1 MRLVRPA
8 LALLL
13 LPLVAMPAHAG
24 PTTSSVAATT
34 VITATKSGYV
44 DLVLPR
50 DARLSPKYRDN
61 PDVSLTGKGRL
72 VGAWLERSDPGAAS
86 DSLEVLRLPAFMG
99 GRMRTSGTTE
109 PTPDCSSNGLLD
121 SCTSP
126 KPTAIVLHRGHYRLT
141 VLTDGQPLRL
151 VLRLHGLGRGTARVQ
166 PAHPLRSAQ
175 QPLPVRE
182 TVGDRLVTY
191 GATGPLSGRVRSWVA
206 AVATTTGTQVDGW
219 SLCERHDAAQEAPF
233 AYSPACPGGTSGGYD
248 LAVREGHY
256 GVFGAWV
263 GGVEG
268 SEPAGVGGSFTN
280 DEGVKMGPTLGV
292 WLQQP

>member
-8 LALLL
+8 VVLLL
-13 LPLVAMPAHAG
+13 LPLAAVPAHAG
-24 PTTSSVAATT
+24 PSAPSLAGTT
-34 VITATKSGYV
+34 VVTATRSGYV
-44 DLVLPR
+44 DVVLTR
-50 DARLSPKYRDN
+50 DARLSPLYRDN
-61 PDVSLTGKGRL
+61 PDVSVRGQGRL
-72 VGAWLERSDPGAAS
+72 VGAWLEAVGDGSDA
-86 DSLEVLRLPAFMG
+86 LEVMRLPAFMG
-99 GRMRTSGTTE
+99 GRTRTSGTTE
-109 PTPDCSSNGLLD
+109 PAAQCDDNPLLG
-121 SCTSP
+121 SCTTP

-141 VLTDGQPLRL
+141 VLTDGKAVTLQ
-151 VLRLHGLGRGTARVQ
+151 LRLHGLGSGTTRVR

-182 TVGDRLVTY
+182 TAGDQFVTY
-191 GATGPLSGRVRSWVA
+191 GATGPVAGRVRSWVA

-248 LAVREGHY
+248 LAIRDGRY

-268 SEPAGVGGSFTN
+268 SAPVGLGGSFTN
-280 DEGVKMGPTLGV
+280 DQGVKLGPTLGV